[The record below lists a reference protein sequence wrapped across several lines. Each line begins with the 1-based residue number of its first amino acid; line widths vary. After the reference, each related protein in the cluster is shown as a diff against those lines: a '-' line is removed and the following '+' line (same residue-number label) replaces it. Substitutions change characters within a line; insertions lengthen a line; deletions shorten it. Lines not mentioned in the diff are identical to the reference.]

1 MSMYKIRDARWKP
14 GCLEPAQQRGGKVFD
29 GFGVQLGDR
38 ADLQE
43 PAAGILVL
51 DSLRR
56 QLWLSRFQDRPAQSK
71 LQL

>member
-51 DSLRR
+51 DSL
-56 QLWLSRFQDRPAQSK
+56 
-71 LQL
+71 